1 MGIFSKSKGK
11 KDHHSSNPLLHEQ
24 ALTRRAPAEAAI
36 TKAPEAA
43 REAEW
48 QPPLQRHIKPD
59 DGTEFVTIRVRI
71 LNGDSEH
78 DFNAKF
84 PSGPLLGSR
93 ISTIIAQKESLPPE
107 AAHLFTLWIVAKDLE
122 IQLRPDAD
130 IFTIMAQWNT
140 MVLDFT
146 HYPEAI
152 DPSHPINRHWFVYRR
167 EASVTKDAERRYTDD
182 ATVRLLYGEAK
193 RNVMTGRY
201 VCTLSDAVALGGI
214 MLAIS
219 AGSFDRIRHPVG
231 FIVKNDLWKTLVPK
245 RLHGDLKP
253 DEWESCLQA
262 EHAKHVGKSTEVL
275 RIMYLELVRE
285 WACYGCSFFPCCR
298 ERPPAG
304 FFEFRLQRWLLGVS
318 TAGVVVMDLDKNG
331 YAFAEQWEHLT
342 VKKTPDRIILRWKDS
357 PDGKE
362 NKLKLYT
369 PQAVLAANLGLRSKY
384 ILLKEQ
390 AGESDE
396 NNRPKT
402 YPNNTRPSPSST
414 SFHGIPSLEQQ
425 SEWHAEEVW
434 WDGEFVLLTIID
446 AARAPVQPPRQRAS
460 SFARPGNQGS
470 EMPPVYE
477 ESIKH
482 RPAGVNVD
490 PAQLGPPQLRVGQ
503 PVSYG
508 NARYSTGSHP
518 APAPLEPP
526 QMRSAA
532 GEPTAPPI
540 EHWKHQ
546 EGASNGSPRPYQQ
559 SESVQSSR
567 YTQDQQGPPVLV
579 RQESSGWQSEE
590 VGGSHASTQP
600 QRHPQQ
606 QQQQGGSRLS
616 QPAPHPLASQPS
628 QSAAS
633 ATATDASSRRTSKA
647 IGTFAKSPSS
657 NAGPLAGF
665 GTATSFQQQPQQ
677 QLASP
682 SGFVEPRRVSMQN
695 YGWIAQTE
703 QDIDLQKQIAE
714 LENLQVGRFDDDDS
728 DEEPMQRPVD
738 SPSAPMLP
746 SPSPIATQA
755 YSLTAFS
762 AMPANPSAGY
772 TLGSPNYAV
781 QAIAEGSNFSLEGDA
796 VPDSPAGAGVT
807 TASYVAS
814 SRPQPGVGN
823 MHATGNN
830 PNNRRSVRSRSGSIT
845 NRTFEQNQPSEFL
858 EGYERP
864 SVVSTRRTSVVQSLA
879 NAFKTSESFT
889 ESTGGIRRG
898 ADAGPN
904 WSAGSY
910 ADY

>member
-11 KDHHSSNPLLHEQ
+11 KDHHHSSNPLLHEQ

-84 PSGPLLGSR
+84 PAGPLLGSR
-93 ISTIIAQKESLPPE
+93 ISKIIAQKESIPPE

-219 AGSFDRIRHPVG
+219 AGSFDRIRHPAG
-231 FIVKNDLWKTLVPK
+231 FIVKNDMWKTLVPK

-253 DEWESCLQA
+253 DEWETCLQA

-318 TAGVVVMDLDKNG
+318 TAGIVVMDLDKNG

-357 PDGKE
+357 PEGKE

-369 PQAVLAANLGLRSKY
+369 PQAVLVANLGLRSKY
-384 ILLKEQ
+384 IMLKEQ

-396 NNRPKT
+396 NKRPKT
-402 YPNNTRPSPSST
+402 YPNIRPKSSSAT
-414 SFHGIPSLEQQ
+414 GLSSLEQQ
-425 SEWHAEEVW
+425 
-434 WDGEFVLLTIID
+434 T
-446 AARAPVQPPRQRAS
+446 RAPVQPPRQRAS
-460 SFARPGNQGS
+460 STARQGNQGS

-477 ESIKH
+477 ETTKH
-482 RPAGVNVD
+482 HPAGVNVD
-490 PAQLGPPQLRVGQ
+490 PAQLVPPQLRVGQ

-508 NARYSTGSHP
+508 NAIYSTGSQP
-518 APAPLEPP
+518 APAPVDPP
-526 QMRSAA
+526 QIDARLSYRAPRPA
-532 GEPTAPPI
+532 GEPTAPPM
-540 EHWKHQ
+540 EDWRLL
-546 EGASNGSPRPYQQ
+546 ESANQQ
-559 SESVQSSR
+559 PESVQNSR
-567 YTQDQQGPPVLV
+567 FTQDQQGPPVLV
-579 RQESSGWQSEE
+579 RQESSGWQSDE
-590 VGGSHASTQP
+590 VGGSYASTQP
-600 QRHPQQ
+600 HRHPQQ
-606 QQQQGGSRLS
+606 EQQQSGSRLS
-616 QPAPHPLASQPS
+616 QQPAATVRSPHPLASQPS
-628 QSAAS
+628 QPVAS
-633 ATATDASSRRTSKA
+633 ATTTDSSSRRLSGA

-657 NAGPLAGF
+657 NTGPLAGF
-665 GTATSFQQQPQQ
+665 GTSTSFQQQPQQ
-677 QLASP
+677 QLTSP

-695 YGWIAQTE
+695 YGWIAQTQ

-738 SPSAPMLP
+738 SPSAPILP

-762 AMPANPSAGY
+762 AMPANPSVGY
-772 TLGSPNYAV
+772 TLGSSNYAG

-796 VPDSPAGAGVT
+796 VPDIPGGAGVT

-814 SRPQPGVGN
+814 GRPQQGVGN

-830 PNNRRSVRSRSGSIT
+830 PNNRRSVRSRSGSIS
-845 NRTFEQNQPSEFL
+845 NRTFEQSQPSEIL

-864 SVVSTRRTSVVQSLA
+864 SVVSTRRTSVAQSLA
-879 NAFKTSESFT
+879 NAFKKSESFT

>member
-1 MGIFSKSKGK
+1 MGIFSKSKNK
-11 KDHHSSNPLLHEQ
+11 KEHHNSNPLLHEQ
-24 ALTRRAPAEAAI
+24 ALARRAPAEAAI

-43 REAEW
+43 READW

-93 ISTIIAQKESLPPE
+93 ISKIIAQKESLPPE
-107 AAHLFTLWIVAKDLE
+107 SAHLFTLWIVAKDLE

-219 AGSFDRIRHPVG
+219 TGSFDRIRHPVG
-231 FIVKNDLWKTLVPK
+231 YIIKNDLWKTLLPK
-245 RLHGDLKP
+245 RLHDDLKP
-253 DEWESCLQA
+253 DEWEQCLQG
-262 EHAKHVGKSTEVL
+262 EHSKHIGKSTEVL

-318 TAGVVVMDLDKNG
+318 TSGIVVMDLDKNG
-331 YAFAEQWEHLT
+331 YAFAEQWEFLT
-342 VKKTPDRIILRWKDS
+342 VKKTPDRIILRWKDG

-369 PQAVLAANLGLRSKY
+369 PQAVLAANLALRSKY

-390 AGESDE
+390 AGESAE

-402 YPNNTRPSPSST
+402 YPSIQNRPASS
-414 SFHGIPSLEQQ
+414 SFLGLPVPDQQ
-425 SEWHAEEVW
+425 K
-434 WDGEFVLLTIID
+434 
-446 AARAPVQPPRQRAS
+446 RAPAQPPPQRAS
-460 SFARPGNQGS
+460 GVSRAVNPGS

-477 ESIKH
+477 ESFKH
-482 RPAGVNVD
+482 RPAAANVD
-490 PAQLGPPQLRVGQ
+490 PAQLGPSNLRAGQ
-503 PVSYG
+503 GAGFS
-508 NARYSTGSHP
+508 NARYSSTGPYP
-518 APAPLEPP
+518 APAPVEPP
-526 QMRSAA
+526 QMDARHSYRAPRSP
-532 GEPTAPPI
+532 GEPSAPPI
-540 EHWKHQ
+540 AEWKQ
-546 EGASNGSPRPYQQ
+546 LEIARNGSLQTNHPQPDEYVKQ
-559 SESVQSSR
+559 
-567 YTQDQQGPPVLV
+567 PVFV
-579 RQESSGWQSEE
+579 RQESSGWQSDE
-590 VGGSHASTQP
+590 VGHGYPSTQP

-606 QQQQGGSRLS
+606 QQQQ
-616 QPAPHPLASQPS
+616 QPATAVRPSRPASSSGP
-628 QSAAS
+628 AF
-633 ATATDASSRRTSKA
+633 DASSRRASKGA
-647 IGTFAKSPSS
+647 IGTFAKSPSGNPGALASFGVS
-657 NAGPLAGF
+657 NS
-665 GTATSFQQQPQQ
+665 TQQQPQH
-677 QLASP
+677 QLNSP
-682 SGFVEPRRVSMQN
+682 GGFVEPRRVSMQD
-695 YGWIAQTE
+695 YGWAAQTE

-714 LENLQVGRFDDDDS
+714 LGNLQVGRFDDDDS
-728 DEEPMQRPVD
+728 EEELEQRAGA
-738 SPSAPMLP
+738 SLTAPMLP
-746 SPSPIATQA
+746 SASPVATQA

-762 AMPANPSAGY
+762 AMPTNPSQGY
-772 TLGSPNYAV
+772 SLV
-781 QAIAEGSNFSLEGDA
+781 QDDDPRPELDLKASGFSLDRDE
-796 VPDSPAGAGVT
+796 VPDIPGGAGVG
-807 TASYVAS
+807 TAYYAAS
-814 SRPQPGVGN
+814 ARPQQGVGS
-823 MHATGNN
+823 MHSTANN
-830 PNNRRSVRSRSGSIT
+830 QKNRRNSRSRSNSIT
-845 NRTFEQNQPSEFL
+845 TRTFEQSQPSEFL

-864 SVVSTRRTSVVQSLA
+864 SVVSSRRTSVVQSLT
-879 NAFKTSESFT
+879 NAFKKSESFT
-889 ESTGGIRRG
+889 ETSGGIRRG